1 MRPHLLTALVVLALL
16 AGCGQKGPLVRRSR
30 ATAAVVIRTP
40 PTGAA
45 TPATP
50 ATPPAPRQPGDDQDP
65 PAPRP

>member
-16 AGCGQKGPLVRRSR
+16 AGCGQKGPLVRPSR
-30 ATAAVVIRTP
+30 ATATVVIRTP
-40 PTGAA
+40 PTDAA
-45 TPATP
+45 AP